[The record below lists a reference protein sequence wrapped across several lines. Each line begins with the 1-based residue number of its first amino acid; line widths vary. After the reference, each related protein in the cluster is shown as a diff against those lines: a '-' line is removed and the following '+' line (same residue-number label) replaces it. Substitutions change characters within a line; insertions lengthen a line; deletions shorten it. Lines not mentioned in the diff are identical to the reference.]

1 MEHNIGLPLI
11 GLLDERKHFLEALRK
26 GESLLL
32 LGPRG
37 CGKTT
42 IIRSVLEELP
52 AGRDVVYIRYI
63 PNLHE
68 LLISLTNALL
78 CRRHKSL
85 QGILSKNS
93 NPEKWLSRQTS
104 IHLKGLLWNALEAEP
119 RTIILDGVDG
129 ASHVVYRFLQRLY
142 FTSGMVMF
150 AAARDS
156 VALGNLSRLFW
167 HPDKVIHFKPLTDIE
182 AAQLFEI
189 AVDRFRLGE
198 LEIDE
203 FRQKVLKAANGNPG
217 QIIQM
222 CRLAADPQYV
232 SGKYIKFAPLRIDA
246 MIKFLG

>member
-1 MEHNIGLPLI
+1 
-11 GLLDERKHFLEALRK
+11 
-26 GESLLL
+26 
-32 LGPRG
+32 
-37 CGKTT
+37 
-42 IIRSVLEELP
+42 
-52 AGRDVVYIRYI
+52 
-63 PNLHE
+63 
-68 LLISLTNALL
+68 L

-189 AVDRFRLGE
+189 AVDHFRLGE